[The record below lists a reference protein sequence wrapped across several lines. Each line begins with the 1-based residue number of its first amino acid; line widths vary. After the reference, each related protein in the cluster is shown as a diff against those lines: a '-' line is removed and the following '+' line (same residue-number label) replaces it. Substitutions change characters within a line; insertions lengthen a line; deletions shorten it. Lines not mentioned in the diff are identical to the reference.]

1 MVRSALGTLLD
12 LEADIDAVAR
22 VADGEAAC
30 CGLWAD
36 LPVIDIDIPQFSSL
50 KMARRIERQQL
61 PVRVSMVTALHG
73 SGAAGASEGDTT
85 IPCGFALG
93 ARLVVCA

>member
-12 LEADIDAVAR
+12 LEADIDVVAR

-30 CGLWAD
+30 CGLPAE
-36 LPVIDIDIPQFSSL
+36 LPVIDTPQFSSL
-50 KMARRIERQQL
+50 KMAGRIQRQQL